1 MKKNKFKT
9 TSNSKSKIDNNKN
22 TSNKNTKSSK
32 VSFKNTKLKLED
44 KSNNKSKNNS
54 FKKSKTKIYN
64 KNSKENIIFKEKK
77 VDKIDNKSEK
87 KNEIKIKD
95 EEKEKENEEEKENE
109 KKNHNNLSLTK
120 KDLNILITNFNYK
133 RNPSSKLKQNKSLNN
148 PDFNEKLILKH
159 LTNKRNDL
167 HNEISKIN
175 GQNSYLKEASLNNL
189 KMPNNLMKH
198 SQIRLIKNLN
208 QSKENLLDKVSSI
221 NQQIYQIK
229 TNQKNN
235 SNISDFSKEEYSEN
249 IRKEFIFNNMNKWNR
264 PKSNIK
270 KKIKDLDKKN
280 NSNLLRKQNE
290 NNKEKES
297 KNNGKFISEEKH
309 KEFINNVISKNK
321 NNNYLYQKMASSF
334 DEKEKIYITEC
345 IKPKNIEIKKINKL
359 DIKYNSLKKRID
371 NLANLD
377 RLHKMWKERSE
388 LLPKY
393 VSPLY
398 QKIVNTEENEKKE
411 EKEKIEKKK
420 LLYELK
426 LNYGK
431 EKVSLPK
438 ISLLL
443 KKEWEKK
450 DLKFNFDKSKEFKN
464 IINKNIN
471 IKAIQLRNKNKIIS
485 NNEIKKSN
493 SVSEINQNIKLNN
506 LLLRNNKI
514 IKDSNSFKIT
524 NNKLNLNNNDSF
536 LKSSQDINNIE
547 EIKKNKFST
556 IKIQN
561 NKEKNI
567 DNIKYKVEMMEDKYK
582 RGKELLKLKG
592 GYLKNEDFGDE
603 MNDLL
608 INSIKG
614 KLDMI
619 EMIKS

>member
-120 KDLNILITNFNYK
+120 KDLNILITNFNFK

-189 KMPNNLMKH
+189 QMPNNLMKH

-280 NSNLLRKQNE
+280 NSILLRKKNE
-290 NNKEKES
+290 NSKEKES

-450 DLKFNFDKSKEFKN
+450 ELKFNFDKSKEFKN

>member
-77 VDKIDNKSEK
+77 IEKIDNKSEK

-120 KDLNILITNFNYK
+120 KDLNVLITNFNFK

-189 KMPNNLMKH
+189 QMPNNLMKH

-280 NSNLLRKQNE
+280 NSILLRKKNE
-290 NNKEKES
+290 NSKEKES

-450 DLKFNFDKSKEFKN
+450 ELKFNFDKSKEFKN

>member
-1 MKKNKFKT
+1 
-9 TSNSKSKIDNNKN
+9 
-22 TSNKNTKSSK
+22 
-32 VSFKNTKLKLED
+32 
-44 KSNNKSKNNS
+44 
-54 FKKSKTKIYN
+54 
-64 KNSKENIIFKEKK
+64 
-77 VDKIDNKSEK
+77 
-87 KNEIKIKD
+87 
-95 EEKEKENEEEKENE
+95 
-109 KKNHNNLSLTK
+109 
-120 KDLNILITNFNYK
+120 
-133 RNPSSKLKQNKSLNN
+133 
-148 PDFNEKLILKH
+148 
-159 LTNKRNDL
+159 
-167 HNEISKIN
+167 
-175 GQNSYLKEASLNNL
+175 
-189 KMPNNLMKH
+189 MPNNLMKH

-280 NSNLLRKQNE
+280 NSILLRKKNE
-290 NNKEKES
+290 NSKEKES
-297 KNNGKFISEEKH
+297 KYNGKFISEEKH

-431 EKVSLPK
+431 EKVNLPK

-450 DLKFNFDKSKEFKN
+450 ELKFNFDKSKEFKN

-547 EIKKNKFST
+547 EIKKNKF
-556 IKIQN
+556 
-561 NKEKNI
+561 
-567 DNIKYKVEMMEDKYK
+567 
-582 RGKELLKLKG
+582 
-592 GYLKNEDFGDE
+592 
-603 MNDLL
+603 
-608 INSIKG
+608 
-614 KLDMI
+614 
-619 EMIKS
+619 

>member
-77 VDKIDNKSEK
+77 VDKIDNKSET

-120 KDLNILITNFNYK
+120 KDLNVLITNFNFK

-167 HNEISKIN
+167 QNEISKIN

-189 KMPNNLMKH
+189 QMPNNLMKH

-280 NSNLLRKQNE
+280 NSILLRKKNE
-290 NNKEKES
+290 NSKEKES

-359 DIKYNSLKKRID
+359 DIKYNSLKKRIG

-450 DLKFNFDKSKEFKN
+450 ELKFNFDKSKEFKN

-493 SVSEINQNIKLNN
+493 SVSEINQNIKFNN

-582 RGKELLKLKG
+582 RGKDLLKLKG